1 MNSPTLDPFSSRSNS
16 GSSAGALVIV
26 ALVLGIATAAGVYFL
41 KSPHKEEKVG
51 DSLAQLFDVGF
62 KSTEID
68 AALQEL
74 RDAKERY
81 EVKSKDLIA
90 TQLRVE
96 AEKEDLARLQK
107 DIEAMRR
114 QLSEE
119 IRNAS
124 AIKSPVTPQK
134 TQ

>member
-1 MNSPTLDPFSSRSNS
+1 M
-16 GSSAGALVIV
+16 IV
-26 ALVLGIATAAGVYFL
+26 ALVLGIATAAGVYFW
-41 KSPHKEEKVG
+41 KSPHKEEQMG
-51 DSLAQLFDVGF
+51 GSLAQLFDDI

-68 AALQEL
+68 TAIQEL
-74 RDAKERY
+74 REAKDRY
-81 EVKSKDLIA
+81 EAKNKDLIA

-124 AIKSPVTPQK
+124 TIKSPVTPQK